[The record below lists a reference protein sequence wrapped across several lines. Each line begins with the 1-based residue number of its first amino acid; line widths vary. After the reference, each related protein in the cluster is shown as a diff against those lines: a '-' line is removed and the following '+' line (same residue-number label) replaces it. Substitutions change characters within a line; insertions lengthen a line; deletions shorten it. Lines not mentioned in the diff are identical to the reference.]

1 MWWVPCQTIQETNV
15 LDKCSCIPLGA
26 SVPAGAEQVFR
37 LHSHES
43 GGIWQI
49 PSLLTQPTH
58 HQEVG
63 PDLFLLGRVG
73 QHEGLGKG
81 EIVVTLG
88 VTKPPLV

>member
-1 MWWVPCQTIQETNV
+1 MVGAVSDYARDECPRQV
-15 LDKCSCIPLGA
+15 LLYPSGA
-26 SVPAGAEQVFR
+26 SVPAGAEQEFS

-88 VTKPPLV
+88 ATMPPLV